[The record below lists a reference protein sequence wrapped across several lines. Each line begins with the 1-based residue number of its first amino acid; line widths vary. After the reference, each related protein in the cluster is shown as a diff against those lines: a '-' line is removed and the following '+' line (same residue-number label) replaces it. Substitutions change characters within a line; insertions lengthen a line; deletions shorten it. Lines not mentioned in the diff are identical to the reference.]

1 MLRAD
6 YNRPGAAQSVF
17 ALITGFDHIP
27 LLGWLAI
34 GAVIAVAGFMQ
45 GSLGLG
51 FPTIAT
57 PLIALWLGMPQ
68 AIVLILLPCLAA
80 VILNVILGPPLRE
93 LLRQFWFMPLG
104 MLVGAAIGGLIFV
117 AAPDAPYSLVLAL
130 VILLWLALDRLGFGE
145 SPAVRRHPMAF
156 GLTASVVGGACEA
169 TANVAAAPLVMYYSA
184 LGLAPAAFVQ
194 GLNLCFV
201 VGKLTQFGVL
211 AASGMV
217 GAALWVATL
226 PLVLV
231 AVAAALAG
239 VRVRDRLDAQTY
251 RRWVKGFLLFI
262 ALALLAQY
270 GWRALAA

>member
-1 MLRAD
+1 MIA
-6 YNRPGAAQSVF
+6 
-17 ALITGFDHIP
+17 GFDDLT

-34 GAVIAVAGFMQ
+34 GLVIAAAGFMQ
-45 GSLGLG
+45 GALGLG

-57 PLIALWLGMPQ
+57 PLLAMWLGMPK

-93 LLRQFWFMPLG
+93 LFRRFWFMPLG
-104 MLVGAAIGGLIFV
+104 MLVGALIGGFIFV
-117 AAPDAPYSLVLAL
+117 AAPDAPYALVLAL
-130 VILLWLALDRLGFGE
+130 VILLWLALDKMGFGE

-184 LGLAPAAFVQ
+184 LGLTPAAFVQ

-211 AASGMV
+211 AGSGMV
-217 GAALWVATL
+217 GAAQWLATL
-226 PLVLV
+226 PLVAV
-231 AVAAALAG
+231 AVATALAG
-239 VRVRDRLDAQTY
+239 VRLRDRLDAQTY
-251 RRWVKGFLLFI
+251 RIWVKRFLLFV

-270 GWRALAA
+270 GWRVFNT